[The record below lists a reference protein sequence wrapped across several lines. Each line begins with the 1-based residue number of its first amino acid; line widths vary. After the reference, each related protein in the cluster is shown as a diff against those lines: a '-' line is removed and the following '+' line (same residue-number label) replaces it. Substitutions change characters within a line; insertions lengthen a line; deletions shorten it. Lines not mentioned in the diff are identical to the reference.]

1 MTGALTYLTV
11 RSIRNSFV
19 LRLRR
24 LRQPRYLFV
33 ALALVFYFGST
44 ILSRSQSGGLRVPIG
59 YESLARLAAASVV
72 FVILAAS
79 WILPATAA
87 LRFTLPEISL
97 LFPAPISR
105 RRLLQYK
112 IARLFLAAFGGALFI
127 AVFVGPT
134 RPAAAAVF
142 ALKTWLV
149 MSVLGLY
156 EAGVSL
162 YRINARAS
170 GGLSMRFRLPV
181 VAAGLALMALA
192 AWILAVFAFP
202 GATRVWLRVFPLV
215 ALLLFALVVWILSSD
230 AAFEEDA
237 ALNADKVRDA
247 VLRLQR
253 GQPRLSARRGT
264 PYRLAPTGPVELA
277 ILWKNWLLFGRASR
291 TWIIGVVA
299 VLVVFIGTGLFAG
312 GKGGPEWEIAPFFLL
327 VVAGIIVLMGPMMV
341 RTDLRRDL
349 AHLVV
354 IKTWPVRGAAIVR
367 GEVLAPAIA
376 LSLGAI
382 AAIVPGGLLVD
393 GRLVSDLGTGANR
406 AAFIG
411 AATAAAAATIFAQ
424 LIIQNG
430 IAVTFPAWVRLRTG
444 GAGAGVEGM
453 GQMLVVMYGGF
464 FVLLLATLVPVAAA
478 ALVMLLGGGLFLP
491 ALVFAA
497 LLLVECL
504 AATEIIGRVL
514 ERTDLQDVR

>member
-1 MTGALTYLTV
+1 M
-11 RSIRNSFV
+11 
-19 LRLRR
+19 
-24 LRQPRYLFV
+24 
-33 ALALVFYFGST
+33 
-44 ILSRSQSGGLRVPIG
+44 PIG
-59 YESLARLAAASVV
+59 YESLARLAAASVF

-97 LFPAPISR
+97 LFPAPIAR

-127 AVFVGPT
+127 SIVFGPT

-142 ALKTWLV
+142 ALKTGLV

-170 GGLSMRFRLPV
+170 GGLSMRLRLPV
-181 VAAGLALMALA
+181 IAAGLALMALA
-192 AWILAVFAFP
+192 AWILAVFAVP
-202 GATRVWLRVFPLV
+202 GVTRVWLRVFPLV

-237 ALNADKVRDA
+237 AINADKVRDA

-253 GQPRLSARRGT
+253 GQPRLSARRGA

-291 TWIIGVVA
+291 TWMISVVA
-299 VLVVFIGTGLFAG
+299 VLVVFVGTGLFAG

-327 VVAGIIVLMGPMMV
+327 VVAGIVALMGPMMV
-341 RTDLRRDL
+341 RTDLRRDM

-376 LSLGAI
+376 LSLAAI
-382 AAIVPGGLLVD
+382 LAIVPGGVFVD
-393 GRLVSDLGTGANR
+393 GRVISDLGAGTSR
-406 AAFIG
+406 AALIG
-411 AATAAAAATIFAQ
+411 AGAIAAVVTILAQ

-430 IAVTFPAWVRLRTG
+430 IAVTFPAWVRLRAG
-444 GAGAGVEGM
+444 GAGAGVESM
-453 GQMLVVMYGGF
+453 GQMLVVMYGGL
-464 FVLLLATLVPVAAA
+464 FVLLLAMLVPAAVAAV
-478 ALVMLLGGGLFLP
+478 VMLLAGGILLP
-491 ALVFAA
+491 AVVFAS
-497 LLLVECL
+497 LLLVECY
-504 AATEIIGRVL
+504 AATEIIGSIL
-514 ERTDLQDVR
+514 ERTDIQDVG